1 MLGLLT
7 VYADNEGVELS
18 ILVHLDNRRQGIAR
32 ALFKSFEEETA
43 SYPIQSV
50 IFQTEHVFLN
60 HHPSL
65 ASHWGV
71 IEDEETET
79 WLRRG
84 KLPYA
89 LDSRLDVKVLLT
101 EPSYLEEL
109 TQLHHQA
116 FFDAEVTLK
125 VTHRYIAE
133 ALKDSDS
140 LLYILLKDGKIIGV
154 CTVDV
159 SGNSNYLYDLL

>member
-18 ILVHLDNRRQGIAR
+18 ILVHLDNRRQDIAR

-84 KLPYA
+84 RLPYA

-101 EPSYLEEL
+101 EPSYLEEI

-133 ALKDSDS
+133 ALKDSDK
-140 LLYILLKDGKIIGV
+140 LALHPAQRW
-154 CTVDV
+154 
-159 SGNSNYLYDLL
+159 